1 VTRTWHVA
9 IAAALLAASISRSG
23 TAAGAST
30 AASAPEAPEHCLWLR
45 KHGQG
50 AEAVKCFQ
58 ALTVQGG
65 AYERA
70 EGYWGL
76 ARYEEANQAFRTA
89 VQQSNGTAMYRV
101 RWGRLL
107 HERFN
112 DQEAEELF
120 KEALDKDP
128 NSAGANLGLALISAD
143 GFDDGALQRVRRAL
157 QLDPQLIEAREL
169 LASLA
174 LEDADRERAAAE
186 ADAALKISADAL
198 DAMAIRAS
206 IELLSDR
213 SPEPWFAR
221 IKAVNPAYG
230 QGYALVAHHLVLNG
244 RYRDGVAY
252 YRLAI
257 AADPQLWSARSE
269 LGINLMRLGEDIE
282 ARQQLERCYQNGYRN
297 AATVNSLR
305 LLDSYKNFVIYKDD
319 TTILKLH
326 RKEAELLYPYFLA
339 ELKRD
344 IGAYEQKYKMK
355 LSGPVQVEVYPDHE
369 DFAVRTLGMPGLGAL
384 GVTFGNVVA
393 MDSPSGR
400 KPGDF
405 HWASTLRHEMS
416 HVFILEATNHRVP
429 RWFTEGLAVHE
440 ETLASPEWG
449 DRMTP
454 EIIAALRDKKL
465 LPVADLDRG
474 FVRPEYPAQVLV
486 SYFQSGRI
494 CDFIQSRW
502 GADKLLDM
510 VHSYARLMPTRQAIQ
525 ENLGMSAEEFD
536 SQFQMWLYEAAGPVT
551 ANFDEWRKQLSQL
564 AALSRDRQYDEVIR
578 RADAIIRLYP
588 DYVFD
593 ANAYELLAQAYLAK
607 GDAKMAAAVLK
618 SYERIGGHRPAT
630 LKDLARLEEQ
640 LADPL
645 AAAATLDRINY
656 IDPAFDEDLHRQ
668 LGRLWLDQKN
678 YPGAIREYSAVLAM
692 HPLDLASAQYDLA
705 RAYLAAG
712 ARDKAEDA
720 VLASLEA
727 APGYRPAQ
735 KLLLEIKTP

>member
-1 VTRTWHVA
+1 VSRTWHVA
-9 IAAALLAASISRSG
+9 IAAALLAATMGRSG
-23 TAAGAST
+23 AAAGA
-30 AASAPEAPEHCLWLR
+30 PETPEHCLWLR

-50 AEAVKCFQ
+50 ADALMCFR
-58 ALTVQGG
+58 ALSVQGS
-65 AYERA
+65 AYLRA

-89 VQQSNGTAMYRV
+89 VQQSDGTAMYRV

-112 DQEAEELF
+112 DQDAEELF
-120 KEALDKDP
+120 KEALNKDP
-128 NSAGANLGLALISAD
+128 NSAGAYLGLALISAD
-143 GFDDGALQRVRRAL
+143 GFDDRALQWVRRAL
-157 QLDPQLIEAREL
+157 QLDPQLTEAREL

-186 ADAALKISADAL
+186 ADAALKISPDAL
-198 DAMAIRAS
+198 DAMTIHAS
-206 IELLSDR
+206 IELLSDH

-244 RYRDGVAY
+244 RYRDGVTY

-400 KPGDF
+400 KPGEF
-405 HWASTLRHEMS
+405 HWASTLRHELS

-440 ETLASPEWG
+440 ESLASPEWG

-454 EIIAALRDKKL
+454 EIIDALRDKKL

-486 SYFQSGRI
+486 SYFQAGRI
-494 CDFIQSRW
+494 CDYIQSRW

-510 VHSYARLMPTRQAIQ
+510 VHSYARLMPTREAIQ

-536 SQFQMWLYEAAGPVT
+536 AQFQMWLYEAAAPVT

-564 AALSRDRQYDEVIR
+564 TVLSRDRQYDEVIR
-578 RADAIIRLYP
+578 RGDAIIRLYP

-607 GDAKMAAAVLK
+607 GDAKASAAVLE
-618 SYERIGGHRPAT
+618 SYERIGGHRPAA

-640 LADPL
+640 LAEPQ

-692 HPLDLASAQYDLA
+692 HPLDQASAHYDLA